1 MDFRD
6 KGVFFLG
13 VFVLGKDYYIRQ
25 FAERHHL
32 TFPVGKEN
40 GISKRFGVKAIPTTI
55 FIGRDGTIKKN
66 HTGEIKYEEIVK
78 GIKEILKQ

>member
-40 GISKRFGVKAIPTTI
+40 GIAKRLGVKGMPVTV
-55 FIGRDGTIKKN
+55 FIGKDGTIKKWHN
-66 HTGEIKYEEIVK
+66 GEIRYEEVVE
-78 GIKEILKQ
+78 GIREIL